1 MTSLL
6 DPERKVEIFLIF
18 LIFFLLIINLL
29 QLDADSLRSDP
40 SNLTVILYEEDHTI
54 GNSLKHILCKM
65 PDVEFC
71 GYNVPHPLEDKI
83 LIRLQTR
90 RGVPAA
96 DLLMKGFEEL
106 ECVFGSV
113 RQKFDSSYVSHT
125 ANTTD

>member
-1 MTSLL
+1 MTASLL
-6 DPERKVEIFLIF
+6 DTERKVEI
-18 LIFFLLIINLL
+18 
-29 QLDADSLRSDP
+29 LDADSLRLDP

-65 PDVEFC
+65 QNVEFC

-83 LIRLQTR
+83 LIRLQTK

-96 DLLMKGFEEL
+96 DVLMKGFEEL

-113 RQKFDSSYVSHT
+113 RQKFDSSYELYAT
-125 ANTTD
+125 NTTD